1 MAANAYSNVAV
12 KKIFKLK
19 KRPLN
24 NPLII
29 HYYNINNLEKDCIIS
44 KNFIKLY
51 NKFSPGPIT
60 YILKLKKNSK
70 ISKFATNNK
79 KSVAV
84 RSPKHTLF
92 RNLLKKLDYP
102 LAAPSANISS
112 KLSSVK
118 VSDVKEEFGSK
129 LRYVLDG
136 GKSKIGI
143 ESTIIN
149 LIDNPTL
156 LRYGGLEINKIE
168 KFLNKK
174 ISININSKKKISPG
188 LFPIHYSPG
197 VPLRINVKKP
207 KNDEAYVLIKKKNFF
222 SKNFYYLT
230 RRKNLKEAAKNLYSV
245 LRKIKRDGYK
255 KIAIEKIP
263 NIGLGKTINDRII
276 RASKF

>member
-19 KRPLN
+19 KRPIN

-84 RSPKHTLF
+84 RFPKHSLF

-129 LRYVLDG
+129 LKYVLDG

-168 KFLNKK
+168 KFL
-174 ISININSKKKISPG
+174 
-188 LFPIHYSPG
+188 
-197 VPLRINVKKP
+197 P
-207 KNDEAYVLIKKKNFF
+207 KNFH
-222 SKNFYYLT
+222 
-230 RRKNLKEAAKNLYSV
+230 
-245 LRKIKRDGYK
+245 
-255 KIAIEKIP
+255 
-263 NIGLGKTINDRII
+263 
-276 RASKF
+276 